1 MIRNQHTMSRSP
13 SPMQTGIPYKTEHSL
28 VAVILTDMLQNPD
41 AIYSMPFREKHIS
54 GRALGFDDREIILH
68 IKSQVPASID
78 SLLPVL
84 DEVFVNYF
92 NYYGS
97 LPGDGELS
105 YCSRVK
111 SYTIELANDVRY
123 LTIKVGVNPIKVGV
137 NPYCL
142 PCPSEIF
149 KNIKRL
155 VAEPIE
161 STIFE
166 LEDSESDFHLGL
178 N

>member
-123 LTIKVGVNPIKVGV
+123 LTIEVGVNFHGGCDQCV
-137 NPYCL
+137 

-155 VAEPIE
+155 IAEPIE
-161 STIFE
+161 GTIFE

>member
-1 MIRNQHTMSRSP
+1 
-13 SPMQTGIPYKTEHSL
+13 MQTGIPYKTEHSL
-28 VAVILTDMLQNPD
+28 IAVILTDMLQNPD
-41 AIYSMPFREKHIS
+41 AIYSMPFRGS
-54 GRALGFDDREIILH
+54 ALGLDDCDIILH

-84 DEVFVNYF
+84 DEVFDNYF
-92 NYYGS
+92 NYH
-97 LPGDGELS
+97 GELS
-105 YCSRVK
+105 YSRIK

-123 LTIKVGVNPIKVGV
+123 LTIEVGVNFHGGCDQCV
-137 NPYCL
+137 

-155 VAEPIE
+155 IAEPIE
-161 STIFE
+161 GTIFE